1 MTKAELRKINLAR
14 QKLLSNDER
23 IEKSKQLCKQF
34 FREFNLSKVGFLNLF
49 LAIQKNNEIETRFF
63 YDKIWRD
70 FPQICTSVPRV
81 SGENLELIEFTSE
94 TKLVK
99 NSWKIPEPF
108 ANNFVDAK
116 LIDVVLV
123 PLLCFDAEGFR
134 VGYGKGFYDK
144 FLSKCR
150 KDCLKI
156 GLSYF
161 APIEKID
168 DVNEF
173 DVRLNYCLTPEN
185 IVNCK

>member
-1 MTKAELRKINLAR
+1 MIKAELRKIYLTR
-14 QKLLSNDER
+14 QKSLSNDER
-23 IEKSKQLCKQF
+23 IAKSKQICKRF

-49 LAIQKNNEIETRFF
+49 LAIQRNNEVETRFIYEKF
-63 YDKIWRD
+63 WRD
-70 FPQICTSVPRV
+70 FPQISTSVPRV
-81 SGENLELIEFTSE
+81 KGANLEIIEFTSE
-94 TKLVK
+94 TKLVE
-99 NSWKIPEPF
+99 NNWKTLEPLD
-108 ANNFVDAK
+108 ANFVEAK
-116 LIDVVLV
+116 LIDVVIV
-123 PLLCFDAEGFR
+123 PLLCFDGKGFR

-173 DVRLNYCLTPEN
+173 DVRLDYCLTPN
-185 IVNCK
+185 QICKF